1 MTTETLVAGIDSSTQ
16 STKVLL
22 VRAEDGKS
30 RRSELCTASSR
41 HRSTSRRLVGCAPA
55 GRRRTAGARSSDR
68 RRRPATRNG
77 GLDSNDEVV
86 RPALLWNDLRSAPQ
100 ITTVIDHLGGPQAT
114 ADTIGSVPAASFT
127 ITKLRWLYENE
138 PDNARRTRHCPATA

>member
-1 MTTETLVAGIDSSTQ
+1 MTTETLVAGFDSSTQ

-22 VRAEDGKS
+22 VRAEDGRVVDQNS
-30 RRSELCTASSR
+30 
-41 HRSTSRRLVGCAPA
+41 APHPSGTEVHPEA
-55 GRRRTAGARSSDR
+55 WWDALRKAGAGLLER
-68 RRRPATRNG
+68 AAAIGVG
-77 GLDSNDEVV
+77 GQQHGMVALDSNDEVV

-127 ITKLRWLYENE
+127 HHQTPL
-138 PDNARRTRHCPATA
+138 ARRERTR